1 MAKIIYNAIVFFDPE
16 QKIKPRK
23 YRNIT
28 NTYGFSNFCTSVGAK
43 YINFYF
49 AKNKEFSH
57 RVNLDFPYP

>member
-1 MAKIIYNAIVFFDPE
+1 MPKIIYNAIVFFEPE

-28 NTYGFSNFCTSVGAK
+28 NTFGFSNFCASVGAK

-57 RVNLDFPYP
+57 RIYLDFKYP